1 MSRSELFA
9 YEPDYAVPPGLTL
22 QETLDALA
30 MTQADLARRMG
41 RPLQVINEIIKGK
54 KAIEPE
60 TAIQLER
67 AVGVPASFGNTRE
80 SQYRDAQ
87 LRIAEASE
95 LGQHKDWLNQFPW
108 QDMLKKGFVPAVEG
122 TAARIRTLFNFF
134 AVSDI
139 KAFDGYWSKCQA
151 SFRRSPAF
159 ETRRGSLVAWL
170 RQGEIQAAKVVCAP
184 YDEVAFKAAVIQARN
199 LTAVSPQTFMPK
211 LVESCAA
218 AGVAVVCVP
227 ELEGGRESGATRWLA
242 KDKALLQLSL
252 RFKTNDHFWFSFF
265 HEAGHILLHRKRA
278 AFIDGKDADVNDPDE
293 READL
298 FAQDTLIPRAEWDSF
313 VAAGVFTRSSVVAFA
328 GKLKIAPGIVAGRIM
343 HDKLKPWNWQE
354 GHHLLVRFAWKLST
368 AGA

>member
-1 MSRSELFA
+1 
-9 YEPDYAVPPGLTL
+9 
-22 QETLDALA
+22 
-30 MTQADLARRMG
+30 MG
-41 RPLQVINEIIKGK
+41 RPLQVINEIVKGK

-67 AVGVPASFGNTRE
+67 AVGVPASFWNTRE

-87 LRIAEASE
+87 LRIAEATE
-95 LGQHKDWLNQFPW
+95 LGQHKDWLIQFPW
-108 QDMLKKGFVPAVEG
+108 QDMVNKNFVPTVEG
-122 TAARIRTLFNFF
+122 TSARIRALLGFF

-170 RQGEIQAAKVVCAP
+170 RQGEIQAGKVACAP
-184 YDEVAFKAAVIQARN
+184 YDETTFRAAVMQARQ
-199 LTAVSPQTFMPK
+199 LTTERVETFMPK
-211 LVESCAA
+211 LVASCAA

-252 RFKTNDHFWFSFF
+252 RFKTNDHLWFSLF

-278 AFIDGKDADVNDPDE
+278 AFIDGKDADANDPDE

-298 FAQDTLIPRAEWDSF
+298 FAQDTLIPRAEWNSF
-313 VAAGVFTRSSVVAFA
+313 VAAGVLTRASVVAFA
-328 GKLKIAPGIVAGRIM
+328 GKLGIAPGIVAGRIM
-343 HDKLKPWNWQE
+343 HDKLKPWNWKE
-354 GHHLLVRFAWKLST
+354 GHHLQVRFAWKLSA

>member
-22 QETLDALA
+22 QETLDSLG

-67 AVGVPASFGNTRE
+67 AVGVPASFWNTRE

-87 LRIAEASE
+87 LRIAEATE
-95 LGQHKDWLNQFPW
+95 LGQHKDWLIQFPW
-108 QDMLKKGFVPAVEG
+108 QDMVKKGFVPAVEG
-122 TAARIRTLFNFF
+122 TTARIRALFGFF

-139 KAFDGYWSKCQA
+139 NAFDGYWDKCQA

-170 RQGEIQAAKVVCAP
+170 RQGEIQAGRLTCAA
-184 YDEVAFKAAVIQARN
+184 YDEAAFRAVVMQARQ
-199 LTAVSPQTFMPK
+199 LTTERVESFMPK
-211 LVESCAA
+211 LVASCAA

-242 KDKALLQLSL
+242 KDKCLLQLSL

-265 HEAGHILLHRKRA
+265 HEAGHVILHPKRA
-278 AFIDGKDADVNDPDE
+278 AFIDGKDADANDPAE
-293 READL
+293 READA
-298 FAQDTLIPRAEWDSF
+298 FAQDTLIPRADWDGF
-313 VAAGVFTRSSVVAFA
+313 VAAGVFTRASVVAFA
-328 GKLKIAPGIVAGRIM
+328 SKLGIAPGIVAGRIM
-343 HDKLKPWNWQE
+343 HDHLKPWNWQE
-354 GHHLLVRFAWKLST
+354 GHYLQVRFAWKLST
-368 AGA
+368 AEA